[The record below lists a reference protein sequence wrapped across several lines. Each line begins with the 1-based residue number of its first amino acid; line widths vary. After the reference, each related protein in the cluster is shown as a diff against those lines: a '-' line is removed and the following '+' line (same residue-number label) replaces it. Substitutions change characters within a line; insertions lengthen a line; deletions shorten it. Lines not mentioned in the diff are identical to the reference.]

1 MAVKH
6 FDFPPLNNGSF
17 TLLSIVCAKTARDVC
32 PCIWITSPEETTYIL
47 KTILRL
53 AGVSLHQDD
62 LYDEIEGSTSTADD
76 DKSEKA
82 DNKEITVN
90 LKTVA
95 SRNAMMDVYTGEMLS
110 QS

>member
-1 MAVKH
+1 M
-6 FDFPPLNNGSF
+6 P
-17 TLLSIVCAKTARDVC
+17 VCELFTARDVC

-53 AGVSLHQDD
+53 AGVSLQQGDLDD
-62 LYDEIEGSTSTADD
+62 DVEGSTGTTDD
-76 DKSEKA
+76 EKSENEG
-82 DNKEITVN
+82 NKGMTVN